1 MITVDNKENEV
12 KNSLKRTIKIE
23 IVIAEIQ
30 PLIEKRLEKISK
42 KMKAPGFRPG
52 KVPLAMVKQA
62 HGVEAESDVIND
74 VINQKYAAEIKSSG
88 IIPAGPPEI
97 RPIIDK
103 NQEEKGLDKLFFEAE
118 LEVMPDVLVPDL
130 SVLVVKNVVSK
141 VNEED
146 VDRTIE
152 KLQKQKM
159 NYVEAKRP
167 AKKDDRVSIDFLGR
181 LDGKSFKGGQAKD
194 VKYVLDS
201 GQMVAEFDGLIVGM
215 NAGENK
221 TDKITFPK
229 DYPAE
234 ELAGKEVE
242 FDISLNTVEEG
253 KIPEIDEKFVKE
265 FGVKDG
271 MIENFREEVTKNLKR
286 EIESRSRSRT
296 HNNALEALLEASDFP
311 IPNVMVQ
318 NESARLAERTKAT
331 MKEQGMVEGNTD
343 LPANIFQNRAER
355 RVKLGLLVNKV
366 VEEFKLNPNSDQ
378 IGEVVLEMSGVY
390 EDPEAFKTWFLQDP
404 KRRSQAEAMALERN
418 VAKWIMKDAKVEDE
432 AIEAVD
438 LLSDATKGG
447 DKGE

>member
-1 MITVDNKENEV
+1 MDNKEKEV

-30 PLIEKRLEKISK
+30 PLIDKKLEKISK
-42 KMKAPGFRPG
+42 TMKAPGFRPG
-52 KVPLAMVKQA
+52 KVPLAMVKQV
-62 HGVEAESDVIND
+62 HGVEVESDVIND
-74 VINQKYAAEIKSSG
+74 VINQKYAIKIKSSG

-103 NQEEKGLDKLFFEAE
+103 NQEEKSLDKLFFEAE

-141 VNEED
+141 VKEED

-152 KLQKQKM
+152 KLRKQKM
-159 NYVEAKRP
+159 NYVEVKRP

-229 DYPAE
+229 DYPAG

-253 KIPEIDEKFVKE
+253 KVPEIDEKFVKE

-271 MIENFREEVTKNLKR
+271 TIENFREEVTKNLKR

-318 NESARLAERTKAT
+318 NESARLAERTKTT
-331 MKEQGMVEGNTD
+331 MKEQGMAEGNTD
-343 LPANIFQNRAER
+343 FPTNIFQNRAER

-418 VAKWIMKDAKVEDE
+418 VAKWIMKDAKVENE
-432 AIEAVD
+432 VIEAVD

-447 DKGE
+447 DRGE

>member
-1 MITVDNKENEV
+1 MITVDNKEKEV

-30 PLIEKRLEKISK
+30 PLIDKRLEKISK
-42 KMKAPGFRPG
+42 TMKAPGFRPG

-74 VINQKYAAEIKSSG
+74 VINDKYATEIKSSG
-88 IIPAGPPEI
+88 VIPAGPPEI
-97 RPIIDK
+97 RPIIGK

-118 LEVMPDVLVPDL
+118 LEVMPDVLVPDV

-152 KLQKQKM
+152 KLQKQKV

-253 KIPEIDEKFVKE
+253 KIPEIDEKFVEE

-271 MIENFREEVTKNLKR
+271 TIESFREEVTKNLKR